1 MGAAR
6 ELNEQEAPSRVQVW
20 AMFDRIAHRYDL
32 LNRSLSFGQDQRWR
46 RRLARYLPER
56 SELRLVD
63 LATGTADQLLWLAED
78 PRINKG
84 LGLDLAEK
92 MLAIGRDKI
101 ERAGQSD
108 KLELE
113 TGDATAL
120 PLPDA
125 CADVVTMAFGIR
137 NVESVSAALAEIRR
151 ILKPEGRVLI
161 LEFGLPQY
169 AVIRRSYL
177 WYFRHILPRIGGWI
191 SGDAH
196 AYRYLNR
203 TVESFP
209 YGADFCALLEQ
220 AGFHTVQAHPLTF
233 GVAFIYQGDQE

>member
-6 ELNEQEAPSRVQVW
+6 EQSEQEAPSRVQVW

-46 RRLARYLPER
+46 CRLARYLPDR
-56 SELRLVD
+56 PDLRLVD
-63 LATGTADQLLWLAED
+63 LATGTADQLLRLAKD
-78 PRINKG
+78 PRIING

-92 MLAIGRDKI
+92 MLAIGREKI
-101 ERAGQSD
+101 ERAGLSD
-108 KLELE
+108 KLKLDI
-113 TGDATAL
+113 GDATAL

-125 CADVVTMAFGIR
+125 CADVVTVAFGIR
-137 NVESVSAALAEIRR
+137 NVESVPKGLAEIRR
-151 ILKPEGRVLI
+151 ILKPAGRVLI
-161 LEFGLPQY
+161 LEFGLPRC
-169 AVIRRSYL
+169 ALIRCSYL

-220 AGFHTVQAHPLTF
+220 AGFRAVRAHPLTF
-233 GVAFIYQGDQE
+233 GVAFIYQGDRE